1 LEKLTKRFKSLS
13 LFYVNK
19 MKQIIIIN
27 LKTYKQGKDLI
38 ELAKKIEEYNPES
51 IIGAQVTDI
60 SELTKNTKL
69 PVYSQHVDSLE
80 VGRATG
86 FILPEAVKENGA
98 IGTFLNH
105 SEHPLK
111 FKVIKDTVKRCKD
124 IGLKVAVFA
133 PNIKEAK
140 KIEKLKPDY
149 LIIEPPELV
158 AGDISISKANP
169 GLIKN
174 LKKELKMDFLVGAGI
189 KTKEDI
195 DIAMNLG
202 SVGFAISS
210 AITKAENPSKKLK
223 ELFG

>member
-1 LEKLTKRFKSLS
+1 LEKLTKRFKSLN
-13 LFYVNK
+13 LFYIKK
-19 MKQIIIIN
+19 MKPMIIIN
-27 LKTYKQGKDLI
+27 LKTYKQGKSVI
-38 ELAKKIEEYNPES
+38 ELAKKIEEYNSEI
-51 IIGAQVTDI
+51 IIGAQIADI
-60 SELTKNTKL
+60 SNLVKNTKL
-69 PVYSQHVDSLE
+69 TVYAQHVDSVE

-86 FILPEAVKENGA
+86 FILPEGVKENGA

-111 FKVIKDTVKRCKD
+111 FKTIKDTLKRCKD
-124 IGLKVAVFA
+124 IGLKTAVFA
-133 PNIKEAK
+133 SNIKDAK

-169 GLIKN
+169 NLIKN
-174 LKKELKMDFLVGAGI
+174 LKKELKGDFLVGAGI

-202 SVGFAISS
+202 SIGVAVSS
-210 AITKAENPSKKLK
+210 AITKAENPTKKLK